1 MTYPAPRFPT
11 LRFPVAA
18 LAGAALLVA
27 PSLAAA
33 QQTHPSSAGPL
44 RVETVAKGLSNP
56 WGLQFLA
63 DGRMLVTER
72 TGRLRIVGRD
82 GALSPPVDGV
92 PKVLARSQ
100 GGLLDVLLDRDFARN
115 RTIYLTY
122 AEPYE
127 GGGRTAV
134 ARATLDAGATPKLG
148 DVAVIFRQQGAIS
161 RGQHYGARLVQAK
174 DGNLFVSLGEH
185 SINREMAQKLDNHL
199 GKVVRIAP
207 DGSVPKD
214 NPFVGKDGALPEIW
228 SYGHR
233 NPQGMALNPADG
245 TLWVQ
250 EHGAQGGDE
259 LNIVAP
265 GKNYGWPVVSH
276 GVNYGGSP
284 IGSGKAQAA
293 GMEDPVFHWTP
304 SIAPS
309 GMAFYTGDLFPAWKG
324 SVFNGA
330 LKSQLVSRVE
340 VKGGKAGKEERF
352 LDGLNERIRDVRQGP
367 DGALYLL
374 TDSSDGRILRVSPAK

>member
-1 MTYPAPRFPT
+1 MKHIIPSFG
-11 LRFPVAA
+11 LAA
-18 LAGAALLVA
+18 GLGLAVLLT
-27 PSLAAA
+27 PAAA
-33 QQTHPSSAGPL
+33 QQTYPSSAGPL
-44 RVETVAKGLSNP
+44 RVDTIAKGLTNP
-56 WGLQFLA
+56 WALQFLA

-72 TGRLRIVGRD
+72 AGRLRIVGRD
-82 GALSPPVDGV
+82 GTLSPAVEGV

-100 GGLLDVLLDRDFARN
+100 GGLLDVLLDRNFAQN

-122 AEPYE
+122 AEPIE

-134 ARATLDAGATPKLG
+134 ARATLDAGETPRLN
-148 DVAVIFRQQGAIS
+148 DVSVIFRQQGAIS
-161 RGQHYGARLVQAK
+161 RGQHYGARIVQAN
-174 DGNLFVSLGEH
+174 DGNLFVALGEH

-199 GKVVRIAP
+199 GKIVRIAP
-207 DGSVPKD
+207 DGGVPKD
-214 NPFVGKDGALPEIW
+214 NPFVGKAGALPEIW

-233 NPQGMALNPADG
+233 NPQGLAFNPADG
-245 TLWVQ
+245 KLWEQ

-259 LNIVAP
+259 LNIVER

-284 IGSGKAQAA
+284 IGSGKAQAP

-309 GMAFYTGDLFPAWKG
+309 GMTFYTGDLFPAWKG

-330 LKSQLVSRVE
+330 LKSQLVSRLE
-340 VKGGKAGKEERF
+340 LKGDKVVNEERM
-352 LDGLNERIRDVRQGP
+352 LQGLGERIRDVRQGP

-374 TDSSDGRILRVSPAK
+374 TDSGDGRILRVTPAKQP